1 MDDRLPETRAERIAR
16 YKAERRRE
24 LAERFGSPEELP
36 SKWGRRE
43 GEDPAAAIAAAA
55 TGTTGA
61 VNGRARD
68 VANGY
73 QEAAAEGSACL
84 RSSQDG
90 GPSAASLD
98 LAVKPGADGG
108 GGRRRTR
115 RYLPGASGGGR
126 KTGER
131 FRTQPITANEM
142 QESSG
147 LLEEEENPKADVKT
161 DDRAKMSVAAKMS
174 LFKELE
180 KTAAPEASAFLK
192 PRSGSLC
199 LERRARHGNENRS
212 LTQPITCEEMV
223 AIRAP
228 QPAPPAPD
236 LQASEPEEEE
246 ADESCRL
253 SVSQKLALFNNLSQP
268 GMSSSSSSS
277 QGPRPPPGAPPERR
291 RQKGARYRTQPIT
304 VEEVSM
310 LQKGPVQLPA
320 FCLAPH
326 LSDRQQAL
334 SVNLKPSEL
343 RLSTPDV
350 RPAGPPEPGA
360 AGPPPPP
367 PPRTGLSRSESEP
380 AIRGI
385 LKKGR
390 SAAGPAWRPGTA
402 AAAAAGGP
410 GQNGGGGGVEDPGA
424 GRREKEEKKKVEVV
438 EVERQAAPVLPPR
451 RQRNRGSAAPWRQR
465 APAADTQVGAGPSEK
480 PPTDPRGLP
489 QQDEAGPAR
498 LSSRP
503 SAAGG
508 PREGAEEERLRNERS
523 HPPGGRVRVT
533 LAEGGT
539 LTQQTEPPPADDK
552 DENDNCTLHQ
562 DTVDHLCWS
571 NLSFEAREVTSPARV
586 QPQWR
591 KKTQGKTLEG
601 EPPPQREE
609 EESAVEEEVV
619 EKGVVEEEEE
629 EEQSASARPDT
640 EEPAS
645 AGESKESEAWTP
657 MAAAARMAK
666 RGLGSPEP
674 DKHDAL
680 QRERPSATTCPSE
693 DPWGPGPSQTG
704 GPREEEEEAEGA
716 SPPAAPRETDG
727 CFHGDLSSPPA
738 ACVPAHP
745 EGGSA
750 AEEPQPDLG
759 VFCQTSTAILS
770 SAVTEH
776 RRAVRPSRRS
786 QGSRNPLRALAAR
799 ADVNQDHMGDHGDP
813 NGTPDESAA
822 AAATAQ
828 KKANNSH
835 SRQNSKEKVVSS
847 DDVIDT
853 NHAPFK
859 SLMLLQIKGRKQ
871 VQTRLVQPTAGSL
884 NSGDCFLLVTKEN
897 CTLWSGAL
905 ANAAEKAK
913 AVELSSYIQSHGDL
927 GCRAPQSLH
936 LEEGVNAD
944 SSLAADFWSLLGGR
958 GQYRGAGPPEEDEQY
973 ERGVVESN
981 CVYALQDNRLV
992 PQDQAWAAVPSVA
1005 LLGPAQALV
1014 FDFGSEVYLW
1024 HGTDVSVANRKVAL
1038 HLAEQVW
1045 GGAYDY
1051 SNCSV
1056 NPLDASHSCP
1066 SIQLRG
1072 EGRPSWALFGVI
1084 SQHCETALFREKF
1097 LDWPGGAAGPEEPS
1111 PPLEGPEESSAGLSA
1126 MPTATT
1132 TATTTATPTAT
1143 TPAEDTLCPCDAKAL
1158 LMGQGSPRD
1167 SQTGPHGAVP
1177 LDGGRQ
1183 AELETVAVETW
1194 LVQEGDDDGGVP
1206 VESDGQLHEGES
1218 YAVRWTYTAGKG
1230 SSPEDTNRKEKT
1242 VYFLWHGRHSPISGR
1257 SPASFHS
1264 IGRRS
1269 EEDSQVVVPQ
1279 GQEPPCFLQ
1288 LFGGGLVTHRGRR
1301 DPQPPP
1307 PAAWRMFC
1315 VRGQRPDE
1323 ASLLEVDCG
1332 CSGLRSRG
1340 AVVLLNGQ
1348 QGPLFLWHGGKAHA
1362 SSREAAKRA
1371 VDRLNQSLKVLVV
1384 EEGSEPAEFWT
1395 ALGGQDRK
1403 AYDCML
1409 QDPGKYNFTPRLFH
1423 LSVHDGAFQGEELQ
1437 SPARL
1442 PGVTMAM
1449 PFVQESLS
1457 SAPRPAL
1464 FLLDNRLEVYL
1475 WQSGPAADPGSSAPA
1490 CSRRANERRCA
1501 MQTVLQYCKELNP
1514 RRPPM
1519 AYLISEGTEPLTF
1532 TNVFPHWE
1540 RRPSTSTQGATGP
1553 AKLVLVQDAL
1563 AELPAGPPH
1572 AAGGDPPLPDGT
1584 DPLPQEVFLPDHDFQ
1599 VSLPEPGCGAALHLT
1614 SKSQPKGVVETLN
1627 GFGSS

>member
-1 MDDRLPETRAERIAR
+1 MDSLDDRLPETRAERIAR

-24 LAERFGSPEELP
+24 LAERFGSTEELP

-43 GEDPAAAIAAAA
+43 GEDPSV

-61 VNGRARD
+61 VNGKARD

-147 LLEEEENPKADVKT
+147 LLEAEEEENPKADVKT

-180 KTAAPEASAFLK
+180 KTAAPESSAFLK

-223 AIRAP
+223 AIRS

-236 LQASEPEEEE
+236 LQASEPEEE

-253 SVSQKLALFNNLSQP
+253 SVSQKLALFNNLSLP
-268 GMSSSSSSS
+268 GMSSSSSS

-350 RPAGPPEPGA
+350 RPASPPEPGA
-360 AGPPPPP
+360 GPP

-385 LKKGR
+385 LKKSR
-390 SAAGPAWRPGTA
+390 SAAGAAWRPGMA
-402 AAAAAGGP
+402 AAAAVVAGGP

-424 GRREKEEKKKVEVV
+424 GREEEEEKVEVV
-438 EVERQAAPVLPPR
+438 EVGRQAAPVPVLPPR

-465 APAADTQVGAGPSEK
+465 APAADTQVDAGPSEK

-489 QQDEAGPAR
+489 QEEKSQQDEAGPAC
-498 LSSRP
+498 LSSGP

-508 PREGAEEERLRNERS
+508 PREGAEEERLRNERP
-523 HPPGGRVRVT
+523 HPSGGRVRVT

-539 LTQQTEPPPADDK
+539 LTQQTEPPADTK

-571 NLSFEAREVTSPARV
+571 NLSFEAQEVTSPARV

-591 KKTQGKTLEG
+591 KKAQGKTLEG
-601 EPPPQREE
+601 ESPPQREE
-609 EESAVEEEVV
+609 EEEVEEVV
-619 EKGVVEEEEE
+619 EKGVVEEE

-680 QRERPSATTCPSE
+680 ENKRPSATTCPSE
-693 DPWGPGPSQTG
+693 DQWGPGPSQTG
-704 GPREEEEEAEGA
+704 GPQEEAEGA
-716 SPPAAPRETDG
+716 SPPAAPRETGG
-727 CFHGDLSSPPA
+727 CFYGDLSSPPA

-745 EGGSA
+745 EGRSA
-750 AEEPQPDLG
+750 PEPQPDLG

-799 ADVNQDHMGDHGDP
+799 ADINQDHMGDHGDP

-822 AAATAQ
+822 VTGQ

-847 DDVIDT
+847 NDVIDT

-859 SLMLLQIKGRKQ
+859 SLMLLQIKGRKR

-913 AVELSSYIQSHGDL
+913 AVELSAYVQSHGDL

-936 LEEGVNAD
+936 LEEGLNAD

-981 CVYALQDNRLV
+981 CVYGLQDNRLV

-1024 HGTDVSVANRKVAL
+1024 HGTDVSIANRKVAL

-1056 NPLDASHSCP
+1056 NPLDPSHSCP

-1097 LDWPGGAAGPEEPS
+1097 LDWPSGAASQEEPR
-1111 PPLEGPEESSAGLSA
+1111 PPLEGPAQSSAGLSA
-1126 MPTATT
+1126 TPTATATTTATPMATPTATT
-1132 TATTTATPTAT
+1132 TATPTATPTAT

-1177 LDGGRQ
+1177 LDGGRR
-1183 AELETVAVETW
+1183 AGLETVAVETW
-1194 LVQEGDDDGGVP
+1194 LVQEGDDGGVP

-1218 YAVRWTYTAGKG
+1218 YVVRWTYTAGKG

-1257 SPASFHS
+1257 SPASFLS

-1301 DPQPPP
+1301 DSQPPP

-1323 ASLLEVDCG
+1323 ASLLEVDCC

-1348 QGPLFLWHGGKAHA
+1348 QEPLFLWHGGKAHA

-1371 VDRLNQSLKVLVV
+1371 VDRLNQSSLKVLVV

-1457 SAPRPAL
+1457 SAPRPAW

-1475 WQSGPAADPGSSAPA
+1475 WQSGPAADPGSGAPA
-1490 CSRRANERRCA
+1490 CSRGANARRCA

-1540 RRPSTSTQGATGP
+1540 RRPSTSTQGDTGP

-1563 AELPAGPPH
+1563 AQLPTVPH
-1572 AAGGDPPLPDGT
+1572 AAGGLLPDGT
-1584 DPLPQEVFLPDHDFQ
+1584 NPQPQEVFLPDHDFQ
-1599 VSLPEPGCGAALHLT
+1599 AVTAVEPEDDSLAART
-1614 SKSQPKGVVETLN
+1614 QEDVEKSKELLV
-1627 GFGSS
+1627 